1 MIRINCTVYEK
12 HDMLAMLKY
21 AKRKKIEEFNKN
33 EITAKLLEI
42 ELNKIATL
50 EKRING
56 IYREDY
62 YDQASWKSRREN
74 GTPDEND
81 DLPKAPFT
89 RPI

>member
-21 AKRKKIEEFNKN
+21 AKQKKIEEFNRNKM
-33 EITAKLLEI
+33 TAKLLEI

-50 EKRING
+50 ERRVNG

-62 YDQASWKSRREN
+62 NDQASWKSRREN
-74 GTPDEND
+74 GTPDEHD

-89 RPI
+89 RPV

>member
-12 HDMLAMLKY
+12 YDMLAMLKY
-21 AKRKKIEEFNKN
+21 AKKKKIEEFNQNK
-33 EITAKLLEI
+33 ITAKLLEI

-50 EKRING
+50 ERRIEG
-56 IYREDY
+56 KYREDY
-62 YDQASWKSRREN
+62 HDQASWKSRRDS

-89 RPI
+89 RPN